1 MQGFPRWEREGG
13 LGVWR
18 REWVPP
24 PYIVKSCWFP
34 HVMDCTPPTRRP
46 ILYIKVCSPH
56 HLSES
61 PHQWVSLS
69 CPIVCRRVSF
79 TKSLPCPLH
88 NKFFAILYKVIGKFA
103 SFNMFH
109 QTYSWHPTFCS
120 LTVTNVN
127 YLFCIHFHL
136 FTKGLIIITS
146 LNILVFVH
154 LESLRML

>member
-1 MQGFPRWEREGG
+1 MGWGYGG
-13 LGVWR
+13 GS
-18 REWVPP
+18 E
-24 PYIVKSCWFP
+24 C
-34 HVMDCTPPTRRP
+34 PPTRRP

-88 NKFFAILYKVIGKFA
+88 NKFFAIPYKVIGKFA

-120 LTVTNVN
+120 LTVANVN

>member
-1 MQGFPRWEREGG
+1 
-13 LGVWR
+13 
-18 REWVPP
+18 
-24 PYIVKSCWFP
+24 
-34 HVMDCTPPTRRP
+34 MDCTPPTRRP

-79 TKSLPCPLH
+79 TKSLPCPLR